1 MKENNIQVW
10 YGTWG
15 VDVGLMNHVE
25 NEFMN
30 SIPYP
35 FILSTLIILLVI
47 VLTWSNLY

>member
-1 MKENNIQVW
+1 MKETDIQVW

-15 VDVGLMNHVE
+15 VDVDLINHVK

-30 SIPYP
+30 SIPYL